1 MTAPIKVT
9 IGEIEALAQKL
20 RDGTRAMDEV
30 LGKLDAEVGL
40 LKGAWSGAALEA
52 YESAQR
58 QWRATM
64 NETKDRLDQFSRD
77 TVATASNYQDTSRS
91 VGNVWGR

>member
-1 MTAPIKVT
+1 VTVPIKVT

-30 LGKLDAEVGL
+30 LGRLDAEVDL

-52 YESAQR
+52 YEVAQR

-64 NETKDRLDQFSRD
+64 TEMKDGLEQFSRD
-77 TVATASNYQDTSRS
+77 TVATASDYQDTSRS